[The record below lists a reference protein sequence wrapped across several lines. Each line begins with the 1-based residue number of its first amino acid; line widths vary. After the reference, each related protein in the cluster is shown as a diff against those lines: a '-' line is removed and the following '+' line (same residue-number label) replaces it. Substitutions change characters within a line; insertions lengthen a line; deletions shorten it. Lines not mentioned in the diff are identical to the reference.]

1 MPQRL
6 GRSRNRG
13 RGRSRGRARG
23 RRGIR
28 RVYQND
34 RKLQDQNE
42 ASKPLQERWKSPTV
56 KTRSPKKNRG
66 RVRKQRNNVPPVKR
80 KQDDIKFKFGSP
92 FQQVRSRSRHND
104 PPNEF
109 RVRRDFDW
117 ADSNT
122 MEDKSRS
129 YSDVTLGSN
138 DLPAPKKKPQK
149 STRIRLSP
157 ERSPEL
163 FCRGPILTRRPD
175 APIRQFEDEP
185 MHLHESLT
193 SWENVQRKR
202 PRAKEIMVSDRM
214 STSDEDYSSA
224 ETANT
229 EGSEEEFN
237 MEQRVIDASLGIYKE
252 KNSNSWRAFFR
263 THGIEYRS
271 VQSGTKR
278 RAKECSNWLCINFSQ
293 FQVTVPNP
301 REKIRK
307 PKRVEWFSYFQGRG
321 RHAQHGFFGGP
332 IFRVPVKRRSLVL
345 HLIPKLKQASFR
357 NTQVSV
363 APLNR
368 NRDFNSPDTLI
379 AATGRKPKRKEDV
392 IRFILNALQRDH
404 NVCFTVVNLLIPSHV
419 TIDENIRNLLDAISC
434 TIQISDHECEFLPN
448 FREARLKTL
457 TTKNLFKAV
466 CIVNMHFYQGEVSSE
481 FF

>member
-1 MPQRL
+1 MPQRI

-13 RGRSRGRARG
+13 RGRSGSGRGRARG

-28 RVYQND
+28 RVF
-34 RKLQDQNE
+34 QD
-42 ASKPLQERWKSPTV
+42 ASKQERFEDSSV
-56 KTRSPKKNRG
+56 KTRSSNKNRG
-66 RVRKQRNNVPPVKR
+66 RVRKQRNNLPPVKR
-80 KQDDIKFKFGSP
+80 KQDENKYKIGSP
-92 FQQVRSRSRHND
+92 LQQVRSRSRHND
-104 PPNEF
+104 RPNEF

-117 ADSNT
+117 VESNA

-138 DLPAPKKKPQK
+138 DFPSSSNPPQK
-149 STRIRLSP
+149 STRTRLSP

-163 FCRGPILTRRPD
+163 FCRGPVLTRRPD
-175 APIRQFEDEP
+175 APINMFDDEP
-185 MHLHESLT
+185 MRLYESLT
-193 SWENVQRKR
+193 SWENVQRKQ
-202 PRAKEIMVSDRM
+202 PHAKEILVSDRM

-229 EGSEEEFN
+229 DRSEEE
-237 MEQRVIDASLGIYKE
+237 IDIKQKIVDVSLGIYKE

-263 THGIEYRS
+263 AHGIEYRS

-293 FQVTVPNP
+293 FQATVPNP
-301 REKIRK
+301 LEKIRK

-332 IFRVPVKRRSLVL
+332 IFRVPVKKRSLIL
-345 HLIPKLKQASFR
+345 HLVPKLKQASFS

-368 NRDFNSPDTLI
+368 TRDFNSADTLI
-379 AATGRKPKRKEDV
+379 AATGRKPKQKEDV

-404 NVCFTVVNLLIPSHV
+404 NVCFTVVNLLIPAHV
-419 TIDENIRNLLDAISC
+419 TINEIVRKLLDDISC
-434 TIQISDHECEFLPN
+434 TIQISDQECEFLPH

-466 CIVNMHFYQGEVSSE
+466 CIVNMHFYQGEVSLG